1 MRKYI
6 LAAVAALSL
15 GFSGLAV
22 HAAVA
27 SKEGF
32 TEEGSWTGALLDN
45 HCGDKQKDE
54 AAALKHPTSCALK
67 ESCAASGFQL
77 IVGDKHYK
85 LDDKGN
91 EQAKAYL
98 EKVKDK
104 DEGVKVTIAG
114 KVDGDKIEVSSIK
127 DAEGK

>member
-1 MRKYI
+1 MKKYM

-15 GFSGLAV
+15 GFGALAV
-22 HAAVA
+22 HAA
-27 SKEGF
+27 
-32 TEEGSWTGALLDN
+32 EEGAWTGALIDN
-45 HCGDKQKDE
+45 HCGDKKADE
-54 AAALKHPTSCALK
+54 AAAMKHPVSCALK

-77 IVGDKHYK
+77 VVGDKHYK

-98 EKVKDK
+98 EKVSDK
-104 DEGVKVTIAG
+104 DSGVKVTIAG

-127 DAEGK
+127 DAEKK